1 MKIIKPILENIQKL
15 TCSPCSLNYAY
26 FRNRIIWDRFISNLT
41 KNQLYRVEITSDLLD
56 DNPGVVG
63 TVYADNNGYLE
74 IKTRPNIEWGALN
87 LLKAHLFGH
96 FLSFKHK
103 SYSYQLMSDKKE
115 IKEYEFN
122 LPADYEGKLYSKS
135 HQEAH
140 LEAQLIAEE
149 IVMPKD
155 NFQLLVNS
163 KVPLDVIAN
172 EFNVPRHAVVTRL
185 NRLFPLAYAL

>member
-1 MKIIKPILENIQKL
+1 MKIIKPIQENIQDL
-15 TCSPCSLNYAY
+15 TSSYCSLNYAY
-26 FRNRIIWDRFISNLT
+26 YRNRIIWDTVVSNLAA
-41 KNQLYRVEITSDLLD
+41 NSAYRAEIANDLLD
-56 DNPGVVG
+56 ENPGVVG
-63 TVYADNNGYLE
+63 TVYTHTEGYLE
-74 IKTRPNIEWGALN
+74 IKTRPDIKGKSLN

-96 FLSFKHK
+96 FLSFNHK

-172 EFNVPRHAVVTRL
+172 EFNVPRHAVITRL